1 MYKQHY
7 NMQKS
12 LDVNRSSN
20 VDSIKPLADV
30 GDAEPK
36 CMVVFSWALIAMG
49 GQTVDSIDVCMLKL
63 RSSSPGLVMLA
74 GVVAIMGE
82 LLLDWSLSNFAPAP
96 GRRSPEKVCQCP
108 QS

>member
-1 MYKQHY
+1 MLFDLFGKLLQTESIDWLRVSGPGGPRSPVYKQHY

-49 GQTVDSIDVCMLKL
+49 GQTIDSIDVK
-63 RSSSPGLVMLA
+63 S
-74 GVVAIMGE
+74 
-82 LLLDWSLSNFAPAP
+82 
-96 GRRSPEKVCQCP
+96 
-108 QS
+108 

>member
-1 MYKQHY
+1 
-7 NMQKS
+7 MQKS
-12 LDVNRSSN
+12 LDMNRSSN
-20 VDSIKPLADV
+20 IDSIKPLADV

-49 GQTVDSIDVCMLKL
+49 GQTIDSIDVLKL
-63 RSSSPGLVMLA
+63 MSSSPGLVMLA

-96 GRRSPEKVCQCP
+96 GRRSPEKLCQCP

>member
-1 MYKQHY
+1 MLFDLFGELLQTESIDWPWVSGPGGPRSPVYKQHY

-49 GQTVDSIDVCMLKL
+49 GQTIDSIDVK
-63 RSSSPGLVMLA
+63 S
-74 GVVAIMGE
+74 
-82 LLLDWSLSNFAPAP
+82 
-96 GRRSPEKVCQCP
+96 
-108 QS
+108 